1 MRNKLLAKKVL
12 CSVLAASVFGMAGSA
27 LAAASAYPEADA
39 NINADTEYTTNG
51 IIKAGITGTG
61 NENVTIINSDDITET
76 VKATITTDATSGNL
90 EIKDL
95 DSLTILTKET
105 ETNSRDFNG
114 ILANGGSK
122 VIIDNV
128 KVVNIGTEDSPV
140 LTEHQN
146 QAIHALSGA
155 VSMNVGELNIYTGCQ
170 GIMAQNYGHDGVNI

>member
-27 LAAASAYPEADA
+27 LAADSAYPGLDT
-39 NINADTEYTTNG
+39 NITADTEYTTNG
-51 IIKAGITGTG
+51 AITAGITGTG
-61 NENVTIINSDDITET
+61 NENVTIINSDDTGAN
-76 VKATITTDATSGNL
+76 ATIDANSGNL

-105 ETNSRDFNG
+105 KTEKPNFNG
-114 ILANGGSK
+114 IRAEGGSK

-140 LTEHQN
+140 LTEN
-146 QAIHALSGA
+146 QECAIHALHGE
-155 VSMNVGELNIYTGCQ
+155 VRMNVGELNIYTGCPRY
-170 GIMAQNYGHDGVNI
+170 YGTELWP

>member
-27 LAAASAYPEADA
+27 LAADSAYPEADA

-61 NENVTIINSDDITET
+61 NENVTIINSDDTT
-76 VKATITTDATSGNL
+76 AKATITTDATSGNL

-128 KVVNIGTEDSPV
+128 KLV
-140 LTEHQN
+140 
-146 QAIHALSGA
+146 
-155 VSMNVGELNIYTGCQ
+155 
-170 GIMAQNYGHDGVNI
+170 